1 MMDHYAHIVDRMR
14 RIKCQDIRIFIYL
27 AYSTI
32 IILIIP
38 SLVKERLIIGSV
50 FFDFLIRVFIV
61 LSLYQS
67 IHFAFNFE
75 QSISKFYGG
84 VVSFRVS
91 ELDKTRKSFL
101 VIFCLLS
108 GLLTYLILNF
118 LLSFL
123 IPVLG
128 PLTKIFASIFG
139 LCIAIPVWVKVKP
152 EKGERILFL

>member
-1 MMDHYAHIVDRMR
+1 
-14 RIKCQDIRIFIYL
+14 L
-27 AYSTI
+27 YS
-32 IILIIP
+32 
-38 SLVKERLIIGSV
+38 
-50 FFDFLIRVFIV
+50 
-61 LSLYQS
+61 
-67 IHFAFNFE
+67 AFTSQFTFE

-91 ELDKTRKSFL
+91 ELDKTKKSFL
-101 VIFCLLS
+101 VIFSLLS

-139 LCIAIPVWVKVKP
+139 LCIAIPVWVKVGP